1 MRRYL
6 TLALALTCLFALP
19 VPAQFDS
26 ATVSG
31 VIQDGTGGVLPG
43 VDVTLTSAGTGLE
56 RRTVTNE
63 AGLYTF
69 PNVPVGEYRVKAA
82 LSGFNTVTKT
92 GVTLSAGVNI
102 KVDVQLAGGSLAE
115 TVQVTGQATHVDTS
129 VIGRTVRV
137 EQIEQTPLSGR
148 RATQVAQLAPGV
160 VGGAMSGSVPGG
172 VSTFATGVTSVHVVR
187 APGC

>member
-1 MRRYL
+1 MRKV
-6 TLALALTCLFALP
+6 TLVLAVCCLFALP
-19 VPAQFDS
+19 AYAQFDS

-43 VDVTLTSAGTGLE
+43 ADVTLTSVGTGLE

-69 PNVPVGEYRVKAA
+69 PNVPVGAYNVKAT

-102 KVDVQLAGGSLAE
+102 KVDVQLSLGNLSE
-115 TVQVTGQATHVDTS
+115 TVQVQATATHVDNS
-129 VIGRTVRV
+129 VIGRTVNAQ
-137 EQIEQTPLSGR
+137 QIEMTPLSGR
-148 RATQVAQLAPGV
+148 RAAQVEKHVHG
-160 VGGAMSGSVPGG
+160 VGGGTLSGS
-172 VSTFATGVTSVHVVR
+172 
-187 APGC
+187 